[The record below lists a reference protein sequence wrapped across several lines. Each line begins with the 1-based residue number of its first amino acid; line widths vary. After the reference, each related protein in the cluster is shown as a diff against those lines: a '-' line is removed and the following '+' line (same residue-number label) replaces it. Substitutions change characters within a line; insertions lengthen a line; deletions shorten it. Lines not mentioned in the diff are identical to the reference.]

1 MRLSATQAFWT
12 ATGLLAAF
20 NVLRSVGAFG
30 ALGSAANAL
39 IVVIA
44 LGVFAC
50 TDLDRGALGLA
61 PGTAR
66 RGLWWG
72 LGAAAAVLVV
82 VVLAA
87 VIPATSGFLD
97 DARADISGRALVV
110 ELFVG
115 IFLLTAV
122 PEELAFRGLLLG
134 AGTEAWGT
142 RTAVLASSV
151 LFGLWHIAP
160 TLSTMSQNAQVA
172 SITGN
177 GGGRLGVVLGSVAVT
192 FVAGLVFS
200 WLRLR
205 SDSLV
210 APTVAHLATNGV
222 ALTVAWFVVR

>member
-1 MRLSATQAFWT
+1 MRLTPTQAFWS
-12 ATGLLAAF
+12 AAGLLAAF
-20 NVLRSVGAFG
+20 NVLRSLGVFG
-30 ALGSAANAL
+30 SLGSAANAL
-39 IVVIA
+39 IVVIS
-44 LGVFAC
+44 LGVVALS
-50 TDLDRGALGLA
+50 DLDRGVLGLGR
-61 PGTAR
+61 GTAL

-72 LGAAAAVLVV
+72 LGATAVVVVV

-87 VIPATSGFLD
+87 AIPATSGFLD
-97 DARADISGRALVV
+97 DARADITGRALAL

-115 IFLLTAV
+115 IYLLTAI

-142 RTAVLASSV
+142 RTAVLASSA

-172 SITGN
+172 TVTGSS
-177 GGGRLGVVLGSVAVT
+177 GGRIGVVVGSVAVT
-192 FVAGLVFS
+192 FVAGLLFS